1 MVKKSRKD
9 AWTNEE
15 DTILAREVLK
25 QIQEGGTQL
34 EAFQVVGKLISRT
47 ASACGFR
54 WNNTVR
60 KTYKEAI
67 TAAKHIKKDG
77 RILESAA
84 INTLDIKVMIE
95 SIKLLYAVAE
105 GEDSRFTDLIELKDK
120 LESENKRLASN
131 LSTLKVKFEEISAI
145 LKS

>member
-1 MVKKSRKD
+1 MVKRSRKD

-15 DTILAREVLK
+15 DTLLAREVLK

-34 EAFQVVGKLISRT
+34 EAFQVVGNLLSRT

-67 TAAKHIKKDG
+67 AVAKQNKKDG
-77 RILESAA
+77 KIHESAA
-84 INTLDIKVMIE
+84 INTIDIRVMIK
-95 SIKLLYAVAE
+95 SIKLLYTFAE
-105 GEDSRFTDLIELKDK
+105 DEDSRFTDLIELKNK